1 MAVAGIPV
9 DQELKKAFQDLQSK
23 MIATRQQLKMS
34 DAQIE
39 TLKRQ
44 KTHAKVL
51 DQEISTLPSDTRTYE
66 GVGRMFILQ
75 EIPQV
80 RENLMKKIET
90 SEEKIKTLTD
100 KMTYLENSLK
110 DEEMNLREM
119 VVMKMKQ
126 REAREAEET

>member
-44 KTHAKVL
+44 KAHAKVL

-90 SEEKIKTLTD
+90 SEEKVKTLTN
-100 KMTYLENSLK
+100 KQVILEKSLK
-110 DEEMNLREM
+110 DSEDNLREM
-119 VVMKMKQ
+119 IMSKQ
-126 REAREAEET
+126 STK

>member
-1 MAVAGIPV
+1 MAVAGMPV
-9 DQELKKAFQDLQSK
+9 DQELKKAFQELQSK

-44 KTHAKVL
+44 KAHAKVL
-51 DQEISTLPSDTRTYE
+51 DQEISNLPTDIRTYE

-80 RENLMKKIET
+80 RQNLTRKIET
-90 SEEKIKTLTD
+90 SEEKIKTLTE
-100 KMTYLENSLK
+100 KMAYLEKSLK
-110 DEEMNLREM
+110 TEEMNLREM
-119 VVMKMKQ
+119 VVMKMQQ
-126 REAREAEET
+126 REQQDCEEP

>member
-90 SEEKIKTLTD
+90 SEEKIKTLTN
-100 KMTYLENSLK
+100 KQVILEKSLK
-110 DEEMNLREM
+110 DSEDNLREM
-119 VVMKMKQ
+119 IMSKQ
-126 REAREAEET
+126 STK